1 MTSTE
6 SILILKMGDT
16 LPALKARRGDFEHWT
31 MEGMGLSPR
40 SVSVVDLPR
49 GDPLPPAESGGG
61 IVVTG
66 SHTMVTDRE
75 EWSERAAEWLRRAV
89 GAGRPVLGICY
100 GHQLLA
106 HALGGVVG
114 NNPRGE
120 ELGAADVFLD
130 ETARSDA
137 LLGGFP
143 AMMRVYESHTQSV
156 LRLPHGAVRLASNP
170 WDANQCFR
178 YGAAAWGIQFHP
190 EFDAEVV
197 REYIECSRGAL
208 VAEGRD
214 PDALLRTVTGEAVRG
229 ELLRRFAALALPVS

>member
-1 MTSTE
+1 MTSAE
-6 SILILKMGDT
+6 RVLILKMGDT

-31 MEGMGLSPR
+31 IEGMGLPPEK
-40 SVSVVDLPR
+40 VSVVDLPR
-49 GDPLPPAESGGG
+49 GDPLPPAEGGGG

-75 EWSERAAEWLRRAV
+75 AWSERAAEWLRRAV

-120 ELGAADVFLD
+120 ELGAVEVFLD
-130 ETARSDA
+130 ETARADA
-137 LLGGFP
+137 LLGGLP
-143 AMMRVYESHTQSV
+143 TTMRVYESHTQSV
-156 LRLPHGAVRLASNP
+156 LRLPLGAVRLAFNS
-170 WDANQCFR
+170 WDDNQCFR
-178 YGAAAWGIQFHP
+178 FGTAAWGIQFHP

-197 REYIECSRGAL
+197 KEYIQCNRGAL
-208 VAEGRD
+208 IAEGRD

-229 ELLRRFAALALPVS
+229 ELLRRFASLALPVS